1 MGDVAEKR
9 VICQKSSFPFT
20 WVQTIF
26 WRRMPRKGPHFPDSI
41 AVRCSHVTEPGVMEC
56 EQNFCAPLLGLTHK
70 NLQVLFF
77 HSRSSSTSTSQ
88 FPNSVLKMAIAITLG
103 HQRTAWSKALLHSR
117 STPRLWITLHWKVIQ
132 ARNKI
137 VLR

>member
-1 MGDVAEKR
+1 MGDAAEKR
-9 VICQKSSFPFT
+9 VIWQKSSFPFT

-26 WRRMPRKGPHFPDSI
+26 WRRMPRKGPYFPDSI

-77 HSRSSSTSTSQ
+77 HSRSSSTSHKSVPKLCVENGNLHHSGSPKNCMEQSPSPFPLYPQIMNNTALESDTS
-88 FPNSVLKMAIAITLG
+88 K
-103 HQRTAWSKALLHSR
+103 K
-117 STPRLWITLHWKVIQ
+117 
-132 ARNKI
+132 
-137 VLR
+137 